1 VSGPISS
8 SIAAAY
14 KDALVGGPSTYTKR
28 DWLVENT
35 TTLQALEQVQ
45 TASAPR
51 APSAAFSVRY
61 IENGY
66 VLVHEGAEYFC
77 DDFEKVAARVVAI
90 LAADAM
96 DRTNQ
101 PSPVQDHAAAIM
113 RYMLS
118 AYPNMNQPYGHALHI
133 TGAT

>member
-1 VSGPISS
+1 VSGPVFNPD
-8 SIAAAY
+8 AY
-14 KDALVGGPSTYTKR
+14 RDALVGGGLSTYTKR
-28 DWLVENT
+28 DWLPENT
-35 TTLQALEQVQ
+35 AARQALDRIP
-45 TASAPR
+45 TASALPV
-51 APSAAFSVRY
+51 ALFVRN

-66 VLVHEGAEYFC
+66 VVVHKGAEYFC
-77 DDFEKVAARVVAI
+77 EDFEKVAARVVAI

-101 PSPVQDHAAAIM
+101 PRPVQDQAADAM

-118 AYPNMNQPYGHALHI
+118 AYPDIIQPYGHALHI